1 MKSRYEIN
9 YLVYYN
15 ETRIQVIDH
24 KLKRSYIHCI
34 QTCESHYILGSMVT
48 LYKSINKII
57 KYHGNNDA
65 TIAFKLE
72 DNILLL
78 EDPYYEYNFTDY
90 KTIYDFENMM
100 KHEQYVIKFIQ
111 WQQFL
116 LIHVIDKFSMK
127 CYMNA
132 SPINYFTHSIYR
144 KIIDLIYSVYP
155 VFIKKP
161 NFGTNSLYMLYANI
175 PITVKLHETTNT
187 VFIDNMIRWY
197 KERYSNNNMIEYTSL
212 DRIFDYYLELP
223 R

>member
-24 KLKRSYIHCI
+24 KLKRSYIYSL
-34 QTCESHYILGSMVT
+34 QTYQSHYILDSIVT
-48 LYKSINKII
+48 LYKSVNKII
-57 KYHGNNDA
+57 QYYGDNEA
-65 TIAFKLE
+65 MIAIKLE
-72 DNILLL
+72 ENILLL

-90 KTIYDFENMM
+90 KTIYDFEEMM

-132 SPINYFTHSIYR
+132 SPINYFTQSIYR
-144 KIIDLIYSVYP
+144 KIIDLIYN
-155 VFIKKP
+155 FI
-161 NFGTNSLYMLYANI
+161 I
-175 PITVKLHETTNT
+175 
-187 VFIDNMIRWY
+187 
-197 KERYSNNNMIEYTSL
+197 
-212 DRIFDYYLELP
+212 
-223 R
+223 